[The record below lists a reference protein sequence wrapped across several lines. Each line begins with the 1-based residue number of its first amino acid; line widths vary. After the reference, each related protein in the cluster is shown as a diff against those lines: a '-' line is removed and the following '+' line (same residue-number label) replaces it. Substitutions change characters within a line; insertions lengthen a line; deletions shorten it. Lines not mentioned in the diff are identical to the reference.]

1 MNTIGEIGEQNQQ
14 DFLSLMY
21 LYVGKEMLE
30 TCGRE
35 AERAIR
41 RAVHETGK
49 REGES
54 LREQY
59 EKAGIKTNLKTL
71 YQGTPMCTCDPRLRI
86 KVTAQTEQM
95 RLWEVYTCP
104 MASLWLDQDGAY
116 IGNCYCEE
124 QQHGLIMGF
133 TKGKGQLN
141 LTKKLTCHRTN
152 GCRADNY
159 CRFSS
164 YYRAANVNEEERQK
178 SFSGSELK
186 ETEKD
191 ISKPDVKTYL
201 KKQCIRLYC
210 ALYEEAYSQFGQEGI
225 CAVSLG
231 LKKLCIETKKLLS
244 YHADA
249 TLRVCDLQFLSENLP
264 FSLNPSEDSCWEECK
279 NPEAAKLFELHVIE
293 PLRKCFLR
301 GQD

>member
-95 RLWEVYTCP
+95 RLWEVYICP

-116 IGNCYCEE
+116 IGNCYC
-124 QQHGLIMGF
+124 
-133 TKGKGQLN
+133 
-141 LTKKLTCHRTN
+141 
-152 GCRADNY
+152 
-159 CRFSS
+159 
-164 YYRAANVNEEERQK
+164 
-178 SFSGSELK
+178 
-186 ETEKD
+186 
-191 ISKPDVKTYL
+191 
-201 KKQCIRLYC
+201 
-210 ALYEEAYSQFGQEGI
+210 
-225 CAVSLG
+225 
-231 LKKLCIETKKLLS
+231 
-244 YHADA
+244 
-249 TLRVCDLQFLSENLP
+249 
-264 FSLNPSEDSCWEECK
+264 
-279 NPEAAKLFELHVIE
+279 
-293 PLRKCFLR
+293 
-301 GQD
+301 

>member
-14 DFLSLMY
+14 DFLTLMY

-159 CRFSS
+159 CRFS
-164 YYRAANVNEEERQK
+164 Y
-178 SFSGSELK
+178 
-186 ETEKD
+186 
-191 ISKPDVKTYL
+191 
-201 KKQCIRLYC
+201 
-210 ALYEEAYSQFGQEGI
+210 
-225 CAVSLG
+225 
-231 LKKLCIETKKLLS
+231 
-244 YHADA
+244 
-249 TLRVCDLQFLSENLP
+249 
-264 FSLNPSEDSCWEECK
+264 
-279 NPEAAKLFELHVIE
+279 
-293 PLRKCFLR
+293 
-301 GQD
+301 